1 MDYKKLGLALV
12 FTVVAIFNFLKNPLF
27 IIGSWGTLL
36 LSLAAIFAYLRAFK
50 VEPSAKVL
58 KQVWKGEFDFKIT
71 FWVFYVL
78 IGTILTIPLYLA
90 EIYYDSIGE
99 ILALFSLLYILVFY
113 AYIIFAIVGS
123 WRASSKYIQLKKK
136 KKDSAFWGYA
146 AKVYVVLNA
155 LNAVREIILIF
166 IS

>member
-58 KQVWKGEFDFKIT
+58 KQVWKGEFDFKRT
-71 FWVFYVL
+71 FWN
-78 IGTILTIPLYLA
+78 
-90 EIYYDSIGE
+90 
-99 ILALFSLLYILVFY
+99 SL
-113 AYIIFAIVGS
+113 
-123 WRASSKYIQLKKK
+123 
-136 KKDSAFWGYA
+136 
-146 AKVYVVLNA
+146 
-155 LNAVREIILIF
+155 
-166 IS
+166 

>member
-58 KQVWKGEFDFKIT
+58 KQVWKGEFDFKRT

-78 IGTILTIPLYLA
+78 IGSILSIPNFLM
-90 EIYYDSIGE
+90 EIYYDSMGE
-99 ILALFSLLYILVFY
+99 ILALLALVYVLAYFAYIFY
-113 AYIIFAIVGS
+113 AMIGT
-123 WRASSKYIQLKKK
+123 WRAATKYNQLKKK

-146 AKVYVVLNA
+146 AKTYLVLTG
-155 LNAVREIILIF
+155 LNVLREIISPF

>member
-58 KQVWKGEFDFKIT
+58 KQVWKGEFDFKRT

-78 IGTILTIPLYLA
+78 IGTILTIPLYLDRNLLRQHRRD
-90 EIYYDSIGE
+90 ISF
-99 ILALFSLLYILVFY
+99 ILASLYSCFLCLYYFCD
-113 AYIIFAIVGS
+113 S
-123 WRASSKYIQLKKK
+123 WFLEGFFKIYSIKEKKERL
-136 KKDSAFWGYA
+136 SFLG
-146 AKVYVVLNA
+146 LC
-155 LNAVREIILIF
+155 
-166 IS
+166 S